1 MSIGWEKYS
10 TRTDSVRML
19 ARNCSKLML
28 QLPGIAPS
36 PAAAG
41 GCCAA
46 PPDCCCA
53 APPDCCCAAPD
64 SPRWLLLLISQ
75 IWSSWLSLDEMAA
88 GLLRLAGPGAT
99 CQQERLHGCHLDQII
114 FGFISTSDTQNTTGT
129 DTMGITYL
137 PPSFYVF
144 RYYTNWHQ
152 PKSTYRNEKKA
163 LQKTG
168 TGSKWIFQKRT
179 RRKKLNDQFLQ

>member
-129 DTMGITYL
+129 DTMGIIVLIFPHRFTSSDITPTDTSQKAPIGMKRRL
-137 PPSFYVF
+137 CKKQVPVA
-144 RYYTNWHQ
+144 
-152 PKSTYRNEKKA
+152 NEFFKKEHEE
-163 LQKTG
+163 K
-168 TGSKWIFQKRT
+168 
-179 RRKKLNDQFLQ
+179 N